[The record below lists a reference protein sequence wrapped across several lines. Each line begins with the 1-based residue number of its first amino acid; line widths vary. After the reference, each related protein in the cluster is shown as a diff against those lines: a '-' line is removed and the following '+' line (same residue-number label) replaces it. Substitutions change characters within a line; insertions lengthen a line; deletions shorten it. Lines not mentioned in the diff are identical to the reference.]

1 LYIQAGSGCGQIS
14 YRAACI
20 MPARKICFKYVIGNM
35 LKNVPQLKIIL
46 NLAIFH
52 FLLIVH
58 NAFWPKLGQNM

>member
-1 LYIQAGSGCGQIS
+1 
-14 YRAACI
+14 
-20 MPARKICFKYVIGNM
+20 M